1 MNDLIVLINSLNRD
15 EVAAFIAFAKAKN
28 QRTDVKNIKLFQFL
42 QQGARRDLD
51 IKIYGKPNKNA
62 LHALKHRLKENLV
75 DFTASRAF
83 SGESQEDMQLFK
95 EVLAARIFLEQEQ
108 FSLGFKTL
116 IKATQR
122 AKSLELYAILQEIY
136 HTHMQY
142 AHLDPKTTLEEIIG
156 AYQENERHYL
166 QESRMVMGYA
176 TVQEALKSHPPNV
189 YQVIK
194 NQLDVFEISID
205 HHLSFKS
212 LYQLMN
218 LACEAAT
225 LKSDYAGV
233 SILMNHIYNLVE
245 NKKHL
250 ADKHLFYHLEIL
262 YLMAGTCFRNKDFT
276 RSQELVEELQLEMQ
290 KQKGSFK
297 KQFLERQHLLNAW
310 NHNYTGAPEKAL
322 EEIQRIKSPSLS
334 TQLAEITFYFQ
345 QEDFSSARKHM
356 KKWQHSDQ
364 FYEKKEGML
373 WVVQKNILEILI
385 YIEVQQPDL
394 VETRIK
400 SFKKRFNKRL
410 VELKEHRVIAFMK
423 LLEVYYSAPQH
434 VVEDHFHKKVERA
447 FEWKTAAREDIFVMS
462 FYAYLKAKMETKS
475 IYQATLE
482 LVNPGCTEHL

>member
-1 MNDLIVLINSLNRD
+1 MNDLMTLINSLNRD
-15 EVAAFIAFAKAKN
+15 EVAAFLAFAKAKN

-62 LHALKHRLKENLV
+62 LHALKNRLKENLV

-95 EVLAARIFLEQEQ
+95 GVLAARIFLEQEQ

-116 IKATQR
+116 RKATER
-122 AKSLELYAILQEIY
+122 AKSLELYAMLQEIY
-136 HTHMQY
+136 HTHVHY

-156 AYQENERHYL
+156 AYQENERRYL
-166 QESRMVMGYA
+166 QESRMVMAYA

-194 NQLDVFEISID
+194 KQLDVFEISID

-218 LACEAAT
+218 VACEAAT
-225 LKSDYAGV
+225 LESDYAGV
-233 SILMNHIYNLVE
+233 SILMNHIYDLVE
-245 NKKHL
+245 KKKHL
-250 ADKHLFYHLEIL
+250 ANKHLLYHLEIL

-290 KQKGSFK
+290 KQKQSFK
-297 KQFLERQHLLNAW
+297 KQFLERYHVLSALNQ
-310 NHNYTGAPEKAL
+310 NYTGAHEKAL
-322 EEIQRIKSPSLS
+322 EEIQRIKNPNLS
-334 TQLAEITFYFQ
+334 TQLVQITFYFQ
-345 QEDFSSARKHM
+345 QEDFISARKWM
-356 KKWQHSDQ
+356 NKLQHSDQ

-394 VETRIK
+394 VEARIK
-400 SFKKRFNKRL
+400 SFMKRFKKRL
-410 VELKEHRVIAFMK
+410 VELKEYRVISFMK
-423 LLEVYYSAPQH
+423 LLQLYFDAPQD
-434 VVEDHFHKKVERA
+434 VVEDRFLKRVEGA

-462 FYAYLKAKMETKS
+462 FYAYLKAKMERKS

-482 LVNPGCTEHL
+482 LVNPRHSENI